1 MTNRNV
7 QPKLSPAD
15 AAREKAERVA
25 SFHRRVAAAGIDLN
39 YQPEDMDEFRYR
51 LARLI
56 TMYTNEW
63 SHGCP
68 QRLCRR
74 NGGCMAPEGRCSN
87 VQYEPFSW
95 ERWEPVRNEV
105 RRALDE
111 MIADGRLVID

>member
-7 QPKLSPAD
+7 QPKPTPAD
-15 AAREKAERVA
+15 EAREDAERTA

-39 YQPEDMDEFRYR
+39 DVPQDMDEFRYR

-56 TMYTNEW
+56 TMYVNEW

-74 NGGCMAPEGRCSN
+74 NGGCMAPDNRCSN
-87 VQYEPFSW
+87 VEYEPLTPENW
-95 ERWEPVRNEV
+95 DPVRIEV

-111 MIADGRLVID
+111 LKAERPADFE

>member
-15 AAREKAERVA
+15 GAREEAERAA
-25 SFHRRVAAAGIDLN
+25 SFHRRVAAAGIDLDHV
-39 YQPEDMDEFRYR
+39 PEDMDEFRYR

-56 TMYTNEW
+56 TMYVNEW
-63 SHGCP
+63 HGCP

-74 NGGCMAPEGRCSN
+74 NEGCMAPENRCSN
-87 VQYEPFSW
+87 VQYEPLTP
-95 ERWEPVRNEV
+95 ETWEPVRVEV
-105 RRALDE
+105 RRLLDE